1 MTLRIE
7 LPETEKYYQLLGSDT
22 PESHLEW
29 KELTVLLTTGESYF
43 FRDQGQFALLQEP
56 ILPELLQCRKPQ
68 RSLRI

>member
-29 KELTVLLTTGESYF
+29 KELTVLLTTGESYIF
-43 FRDQGQFALLQEP
+43 
-56 ILPELLQCRKPQ
+56 
-68 RSLRI
+68 S